1 MADITTLSLT
11 RPLKLRLTLTLLALF
26 TWPAYAMAQAPLSLE
41 DAVKQA
47 LENHEDAEIALI
59 RLKQAEARERQV
71 LARLFPQLQA
81 RASVVYLPASKS
93 EFADLGT
100 IESESK
106 TITSG
111 SADLSVDL
119 VNLSA
124 LADYLAAPDR
134 TEAQKLETQET
145 RRRLAFAV
153 ARQFLTVLATEQVK
167 EAAAKRLEVSGL
179 TVEQAEQRLNAGVGR
194 PSDVTR
200 AQLEQ
205 ASAESTQ
212 ISSSRDV
219 MLEGL
224 SLSQLLVLRDALP
237 QLQAPK
243 DSLIN
248 FDWKSQTLKDEA
260 LESRL
265 DLKQAKLIIETTSM
279 AIRQN
284 LAGYLP
290 TISAGASVSKSD
302 DGVVDRD
309 MQWNVGLNMRW
320 QLYAGGYRDAEDDRL
335 VAESRAAELTVEKLT
350 RTIAHD
356 VVVAQKRLQA
366 SLAERDQAAV
376 QAELAEK
383 NGQQTAQ
390 MFEHGLATALER
402 VDAIANTFSAQASL
416 VGRNLEVRLAEL
428 ALLQAMG
435 RWPTGAVAP

>member
-1 MADITTLSLT
+1 MS
-11 RPLKLRLTLTLLALF
+11 
-26 TWPAYAMAQAPLSLE
+26 

-47 LENHEDAEIALI
+47 LDHHEDAAIALI

-111 SADLSVDL
+111 AADLSVDL

-124 LADYLAAPDR
+124 LADYLSAPDR
-134 TEAQKLETQET
+134 TEVQKLETQET

-219 MLEGL
+219 TLESL
-224 SLSQLLVLRDALP
+224 SLGQLLVLRDALP
-237 QLQAPK
+237 PRSKRPK
-243 DSLIN
+243 QSLID
-248 FDWKSQTLKDEA
+248 FDWKSQALKDEA

-265 DLKQAKLIIETTSM
+265 DLRQAKLIIETTSM

-302 DGVVDRD
+302 DGVVERD
-309 MQWNVGLNMRW
+309 VQWNVGVNMRW
-320 QLYAGGYRDAEDDRL
+320 ELYSGGYREAEDARL
-335 VAESRAAELTVEKLT
+335 EAEAQAAGLTVDKLT
-350 RTIAHD
+350 RTIAHEID
-356 VVVAQKRLQA
+356 VAQKRLEA

-428 ALLQAMG
+428 ALLQALG
-435 RWPTGAVAP
+435 RWPTGGAAP